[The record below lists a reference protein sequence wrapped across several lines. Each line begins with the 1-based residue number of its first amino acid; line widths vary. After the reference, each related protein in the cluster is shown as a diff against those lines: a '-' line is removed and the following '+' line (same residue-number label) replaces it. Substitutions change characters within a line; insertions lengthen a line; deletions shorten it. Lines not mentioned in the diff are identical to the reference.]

1 MSQPFHAV
9 HLDALPKDEGDE
21 GSTWLRIRKHLDV
34 RGFGVNAYRADAG
47 KRVIEE
53 HDETGSTAG
62 RHEELYVVVSGR
74 ATFALAGDEV
84 DAPAGTL
91 VFVREPETRRGAIAE
106 EDGTTVLVVGGAPG
120 KPYEV
125 SVWEDAAD
133 VWPLYRE
140 GRHDEAREIL
150 RGIAERNPSAWGV
163 LYNLACLESLTGQP
177 DEALEHLRPAIEND
191 ERLRELAKTDED
203 LDPIRADPRFPA

>member
-9 HLDALPKDEGDE
+9 HLDALPRDDGDE
-21 GSTWLRIRKHLDV
+21 GSSWLRIRKHLDV
-34 RGFGVNAYRADAG
+34 RGFGVNAWRADAG

-62 RHEELYVVVSGR
+62 RHEELYVVVTGR
-74 ATFALAGDEV
+74 ATFTLAGDEV

-91 VFVREPETRRGAIAE
+91 VFVRDPETRRGAIAQ

-125 SVWEDAAD
+125 SIWDEAAD
-133 VWPLYRE
+133 AYPLYRK
-140 GRHDEAREIL
+140 GRHEEAAEIL
-150 RGIAERNPSAWGV
+150 RGVAGRHPRAWGV
-163 LYNLACLESLTGQP
+163 LYNLACFESLSGQHE
-177 DEALEHLRPAIEND
+177 EALEHLRPAVEND
-191 ERLRELAKTDED
+191 ERLRELAETDED
-203 LDPIRADPRFPA
+203 LDPIRDDSRFPA